1 MESKYVEMVC
11 HLSEQ
16 SVVKAKPPQGLQ
28 VWPLSQVDEGDL
40 YPCYYESFQAG
51 DAQFFMEQNEEQ
63 RREYF
68 DTLGL
73 EAALKETASVA
84 LVQGQRPVGF
94 VYVLPFGDGN
104 CHISCMCVHPNR
116 QRRGLGK
123 LLLHLAM
130 SKAAQEGHR
139 TMSLGTST
147 SIGAFQLYRKHG
159 FEITR
164 RAS

>member
-1 MESKYVEMVC
+1 MEEKYVEMVC
-11 HLSEQ
+11 HLSRQ
-16 SVVKAKPPQGLQ
+16 SIVAARTPQGLQ
-28 VWPLSQVDEGDL
+28 VRHVGQVNEGDL

-51 DAQFFMEQNEEQ
+51 DAQFFFEQSEEQ

-73 EAALKETASVA
+73 EAALKEPASLA
-84 LVQGQRPVGF
+84 LIQGQRLVGF
-94 VYVLPFGDGN
+94 VYVLPYGEGN
-104 CHISCMCVHPNR
+104 LHVSCMCVHPDL
-116 QRRGLGK
+116 QRRGLGE

-130 SKAAQEGHR
+130 GQAVQEGYR

-147 SIGAFQLYRKHG
+147 SMGAFQLYHKNG

-164 RAS
+164 SLS